1 MKNKVYFGELTDAEK
16 ARFDQEVNKHK
27 SNSVRKEVLWP
38 EDAEPEE
45 LEKMIPKRLKEDK
58 RK

>member
-27 SNSVRKEVLWP
+27 NDLAKKKEVLWP

-45 LEKMIPKRLKEDK
+45 LEKMLPKKTEGR
-58 RK
+58 